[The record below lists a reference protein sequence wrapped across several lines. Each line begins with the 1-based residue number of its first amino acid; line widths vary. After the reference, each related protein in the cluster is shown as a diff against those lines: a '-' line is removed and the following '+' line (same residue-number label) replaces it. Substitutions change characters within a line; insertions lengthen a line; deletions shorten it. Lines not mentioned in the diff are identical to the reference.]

1 MELETAPAKKI
12 TSKTIKGPMLA
23 KKIYGIHQLA
33 GKVFGPEA
41 EIEAQSAEELA
52 NAITDVLKE
61 YDITFSGKTAA
72 LAGLTFTVLAV
83 EGPIVYKLFAKKP
96 KALPEGGKVFEP
108 VFPT

>member
-1 MELETAPAKKI
+1 MELETAPARKAPGKP
-12 TSKTIKGPMLA
+12 IKGPMLA
-23 KKIYGIHQLA
+23 KKIYGVHQLA

-52 NAITDVLKE
+52 TAITDVLKE

-72 LAGLTFTVLAV
+72 LAGLVFTALAV
-83 EGPIVYKLFAKKP
+83 EGPIIYKIVSKKP
-96 KALPEGGKVFEP
+96 KALPEGGKTFEP